1 MSVLLSFV
9 LDFNAV
15 MIVEERVQPVSIA
28 MNLSPRLDVSAA
40 RQVAIPIT
48 RSLKVISSK
57 RSYLSVFFGVIAL
70 VLISQISAFSQEASN
85 VSIKNFGQMDDRFFR
100 GAQPKENE
108 YQELAALGIKT
119 VIDLQI
125 DTKDYEKRNVEA
137 LGMKYVNIPMSDTS
151 YPEAAKIDEF
161 LKLVNDPGTGKFYV
175 HCAGGRHRTGVMG
188 AVYRFNHYNW
198 NYDQVYAE
206 MKKYD
211 FYTRWGHGDMKKF
224 VQDYAAN
231 WLTRQTSAA
240 VTTSA
245 TNQK

>member
-1 MSVLLSFV
+1 MISSRRSFLSVL
-9 LDFNAV
+9 
-15 MIVEERVQPVSIA
+15 
-28 MNLSPRLDVSAA
+28 
-40 RQVAIPIT
+40 
-48 RSLKVISSK
+48 
-57 RSYLSVFFGVIAL
+57 FGVVAL
-70 VLISQISAFSQEASN
+70 VLAAQVLAFSQEVEKAETNN
-85 VSIKNFGQMDDRFFR
+85 VTIKNFGQMDDRFYR
-100 GAQPKENE
+100 GAQPKETD
-108 YQELAALGIKT
+108 YQQLAALGIKT

-137 LGMKYVNIPMSDTS
+137 LGMRYVNIPMSDTN
-151 YPEAAKIDEF
+151 YPETAKIDEF
-161 LKLVNDPGTGKFYV
+161 LRLVNDPATGKFFV

-198 NYDQVYAE
+198 NYDQVYSE

-224 VQDYAAN
+224 VQDYAAS
-231 WLTRQTSAA
+231 WLTKQASAT